1 MSATPQFRPGLAF
14 PEWDCVITREQQAE
28 KLAYCGLD
36 PALHGDRVD
45 ITQLAYAAV
54 LSARRA
60 GISINGRVHMSQ
72 AFDLA
77 SPVLLGE
84 PLRVRGEVVAV
95 TPDRRGAIEE
105 SRFDFVRPDGSI
117 PLSTRRRSLVLDP
130 SIGAERKTDGKPR
143 PPQDPREGKTLL
155 ARHRLVPGKVAAYS
169 IDADNLIHSD
179 PDTAR
184 RFGFRAPIAAG
195 LMAVHFMMAA
205 LSRPSPPGRLR
216 MTVHFRRPMFWDD
229 ALEVWGNLRS
239 NSITALAVVNADG
252 KATSDGIVEAIS
264 YN

>member
-1 MSATPQFRPGLAF
+1 MSATAEFRPGLVF
-14 PEWDCVITREQQAE
+14 PEWECAVTPEQQAE
-28 KLAYCGLD
+28 KLACCGID
-36 PALHGDRVD
+36 PALHGGRVD

-77 SPVLLGE
+77 DPVMLGE

-105 SRFDFVRPDGSI
+105 SRFDFLRPDGSI

-130 SIGAERKTDGKPR
+130 NIGADRKGGGPAR

-155 ARHRLVPGKVAAYS
+155 ARHRLAPEKVAAYS
-169 IDADNLIHSD
+169 IDAENLIHSD
-179 PDTAR
+179 PETAR

-205 LSRPSPPGRLR
+205 LCRPSPPARLR

-229 ALEVWGNLRS
+229 ALEVWGMVRS
-239 NSITALAVVNADG
+239 DTVIALAVVNAEG
-252 KATSDGIVEAIS
+252 RATSDGAVEAIS
-264 YN
+264 YD